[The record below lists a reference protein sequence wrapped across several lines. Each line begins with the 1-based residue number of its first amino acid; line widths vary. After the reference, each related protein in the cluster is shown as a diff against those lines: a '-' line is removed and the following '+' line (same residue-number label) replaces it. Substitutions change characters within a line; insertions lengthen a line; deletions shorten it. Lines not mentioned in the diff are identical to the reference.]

1 MPPQAGY
8 VERNDAGRGGILDV
22 GTVQLNN
29 RVRRRQE
36 QQRRR
41 RQTRITF
48 ILSAVVVAGIAVLIA
63 VGSGGGGGGG
73 GPQLSG
79 LAQEGKS
86 LAVQRSCVGCHGRNG
101 EGGANHT
108 GPPWVGLYLSTV
120 SLADGGSVV
129 ADEAYLVES
138 ILQPELK
145 QTLGWG
151 QMPEASLSA
160 DDLRAIIAYIKELT
174 PPPTTPA
181 GS

>member
-1 MPPQAGY
+1 MPAQAGY

-29 RVRRRQE
+29 RVRRRQQ

-48 ILSAVVVAGIAVLIA
+48 ILSAVVVAGIAMLIA
-63 VGSGGGGGGG
+63 VRSGGGGG

-138 ILQPELK
+138 ILQPKLK